1 MRLIIV
7 GAGKVGATLVEKLS
21 MENHDLVIV
30 DKNPQQVDFLLN
42 KYDVQG
48 ICGGGSDRNVLMEA
62 GADKADFLIACTS
75 RDELNILCCM
85 LAKKMGTKYTVARV
99 REPEYFAEMEY
110 MSEELGLDMLFNPEY
125 RTAQEIA
132 KVLKFPSAINME
144 SFAGGTVSMVE
155 LKIKAGNPIIG
166 RQIADIIREYEV
178 KVLFGLVVR
187 GNKVYIPKGDFVIE
201 EGDRVHITAT
211 ESALAAFSKKIHI
224 FKQKAKSVFIIGGGR
239 IAYYLAKE
247 LGDNGVDVKIIEQ
260 DEDRCVEL
268 SEELPKATILFGDG
282 TDQELLD
289 EEGLGQS
296 DACVTLTGMDEE
308 NVIIS
313 LYAMSKK
320 LDKVVTKVDRPTVGH
335 MVKNLG
341 LETVL
346 SPRNIIANSIIRFV
360 RATQSGTDGGIINL
374 YKLNE
379 KVEALEFNVPDD
391 FEYLNVPLK
400 DLKIK
405 QNFLVC
411 GIVREE
417 EYIIPTGT
425 TVFLPGDN
433 VLIIT
438 TNKRVNDLSQIMK

>member
-30 DKNPQQVDFLLN
+30 DKNPQQIEFLLN
-42 KYDVQG
+42 KYDVQA

-99 REPEYFAEMEY
+99 REPEYFSEVEY

-155 LKIKAGNPIIG
+155 LKITTGNPIIG

-187 GNKVYIPKGDFVIE
+187 GGKVYIPKGDFVIE

-211 ESALAAFSKKIHI
+211 ESALATFSKKIHI

-247 LGDNGVDVKIIEQ
+247 LCDNGVDVKIIERK
-260 DEDRCVEL
+260 EDRCVQL
-268 SEELPKATILFGDG
+268 SEDLPRATILHGDG

-346 SPRNIIANSIIRFV
+346 SPRTIIANNIIRFV
-360 RATQSGTDGGIINL
+360 RATQSGSDGGIINL
-374 YKLNE
+374 YKLND
-379 KVEALEFNVPDD
+379 KVEALEFNIPDD
-391 FEYLNVPLK
+391 FEYLNIPLK

-411 GIVREE
+411 GVVREE
-417 EYIIPTGT
+417 EYIIPTGD
-425 TVFLPGDN
+425 TVLMAGDT

-438 TNKRVNDLSQIMK
+438 TNKRVNDLSQIIK